1 MRIAV
6 MSDNH
11 GILPQIRDEN
21 IELLLICGD
30 IVPLSF
36 QSDVELTKWWFKDN
50 FKEWAENLPVEKVV
64 FIAGNHKINKF

>member
-36 QSDVELTKWWFKDN
+36 QSDMELTKWWFEDK
-50 FKEWAENLPVEKVV
+50 FKSWAEELPVEKVI
-64 FIAGNHKINKF
+64 FIV